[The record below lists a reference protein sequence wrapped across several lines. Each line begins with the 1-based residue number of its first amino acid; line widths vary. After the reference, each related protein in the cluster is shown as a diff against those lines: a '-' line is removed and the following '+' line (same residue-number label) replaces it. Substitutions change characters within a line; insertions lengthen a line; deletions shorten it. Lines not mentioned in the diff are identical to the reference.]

1 MDKQAKA
8 DYETQSQELR
18 VQLKIWENDW
28 AKSHNG
34 TKPGRD
40 DIKQNPDIAQKY
52 KQYNKLRDIVAG
64 KLPLPSADKDAQQR
78 SQKRKQS
85 GTSLGPP
92 QTPSKRPKATH
103 TPLKSQLH
111 PSDLAG
117 PSTVA
122 TPSTN
127 RKLFL
132 SPALPTSIGPTPQKD
147 GVVLGLFDLLA
158 RTPSRSNNTSA
169 FTATTPNTHRHPA
182 SPSTEGGNRRLART
196 PRSTS
201 GQRILLFGAATT
213 TPLHNRGGDP
223 QGPGGEAARQ
233 TPQSGRGGV
242 SKLQFSTPAFLRRT
256 AAPLPRVD
264 ENGEW
269 GIAPLRLPRKPLGRG
284 LSNMVAGLR
293 KIEDE
298 ALDEDE
304 DALREME
311 MEMEGVAPVEKAA
324 PVIRKPRD
332 IPAVGRDEVE
342 VGDSQ
347 LQDLLEAEAEEEG
360 DFEPEPELEPEPE
373 PEILRPEKPVLLG
386 GFDDENLYDSSEAEQ
401 LDRGQP
407 LRVYVKKGQKR
418 TTRRSNMK
426 PARVRRPVD
435 APGDGE
441 DDEVVPETQFDP
453 TKTAAAG
460 EEDLDL
466 LSGSDFDDAFSD
478 DEDEGEGT
486 KKKKAAAKAKAAKT
500 KAAEAAKKAK
510 AKSKGKEKEKGGE
523 AEEKEGV
530 VKKAVRMVKATAHG
544 NFKRLKL
551 RNRGPKGGPGFG
563 SKFRRKR

>member
-8 DYETQSQELR
+8 KYETQSQELR

-34 TKPGRD
+34 KKPGRD

-52 KQYNKLRDIVAG
+52 KQYNKLRDVVAG
-64 KLPLPSADKDAQQR
+64 KLPPPSADKDAQQR

-85 GTSLGPP
+85 ETSLGAP
-92 QTPSKRPKATH
+92 QTPSKRPKAAH

-111 PSDLAG
+111 PSDLPG
-117 PSTVA
+117 PSTAA

-127 RKLFL
+127 RKLFP

-147 GVVLGLFDLLA
+147 GVVLGLFDLLT
-158 RTPSRSNNTSA
+158 RTPSRSNNTSV
-169 FTATTPNTHRHPA
+169 FTATTPNTHHPAA
-182 SPSTEGGNRRLART
+182 SPSTGGNRRLTRT
-196 PRSTS
+196 PRSIS

-213 TPLHNRGGDP
+213 TPLHNRDGNSQAGG
-223 QGPGGEAARQ
+223 ARQ
-233 TPQSGRGGV
+233 TPQSGRSGV

-256 AAPLPRVD
+256 AAPLPPVD

-298 ALDEDE
+298 ALDEDM

-311 MEMEGVAPVEKAA
+311 MEMEMERLAPVKKAA
-324 PVIRKPRD
+324 PPAAAPVVRKPG
-332 IPAVGRDEVE
+332 AVPKDEVE

-347 LQDLLEAEAEEEG
+347 LQALLEAEAEEDG
-360 DFEPEPELEPEPE
+360 GLEPGVEPEPE
-373 PEILRPEKPVLLG
+373 PEPEPEVLRSEKPVLLG

-426 PARVRRPVD
+426 PARLRRPVD
-435 APGDGE
+435 VPGDDD

-453 TKTAAAG
+453 TKPVAT
-460 EEDLDL
+460 EEDDLLDDL
-466 LSGSDFDDAFSD
+466 LSGSDFEGGFLI
-478 DEDEGEGT
+478 DEEEGEGT
-486 KKKKAAAKAKAAKT
+486 KKKAAAAKAKVAKA
-500 KAAEAAKKAK
+500 KAAEKAKKA
-510 AKSKGKEKEKGGE
+510 KGKEKENGGE
-523 AEEKEGV
+523 TEEKEGI

-551 RNRGPKGGPGFG
+551 RNRGPKGGPGYG